1 MKRLLPWAALATL
14 ALAGCEQAEAP
25 RPNDAPPLAPGTTAE
40 VVVDLL
46 DGTDLADLL
55 ARYPQLT
62 AENTRWNSP
71 YSADEAIAVAQ
82 VPVKDQSELLAR
94 LSQDALVESAEP
106 NVRFDLPEDGW
117 RTFDESRLIPDDEDL
132 PALDG
137 FPNDPLWGKQWNM
150 KMVGAKEAWRYA
162 TGDGVIVA
170 VIDTGVA
177 YEDSKGLWAPDLKRT
192 RFVPGYDFVND
203 DAIAADDHG
212 HGTHCAGTIAQST
225 HNGVGVVGLAR
236 ECRIMPLKVLSAQGW
251 GTTSDIADAIRFA
264 ADNGADVLSLSLGGG
279 GYSKILRDAVRY
291 AHAKGC
297 VVVCAAGNGGR
308 ARIEYPAA
316 YPEALAISAVGPSG
330 KKAFYSSYGK
340 GLFLAGPGGDM
351 SKAVEDGVLQNT
363 LDPRGLSA
371 GKTVYA
377 YFQGTSM
384 ATPHVAAAAALL
396 VGAGVTNPDEV
407 AATLAAAARGNGYS
421 KELGYGVLD
430 AHAAVRRAVLLPGC
444 VALALAAL
452 LVVVFGRKVCP
463 RNLSRPL
470 MVAGAVLAASGLF
483 FLRPL
488 GVGGLPV
495 VGPFLVT
502 AIPDWDLAL
511 FGPAWHWSPL
521 FASALIPCVV
531 GLVLTPGRATRPLAV
546 GLALGWAARLATGAL
561 IPLANV
567 RWIPGSGLLDTLWL
581 AGNAAV
587 CVAAA
592 AYFVRLGRTK
602 FSSRPLV

>member
-1 MKRLLPWAALATL
+1 MQRPIFPLAALAL
-14 ALAGCEQAEAP
+14 ALAGCDAAEAP
-25 RPNDAPPLAPGTTAE
+25 RPDDAAPLVPGATAE
-40 VVVDLL
+40 VVVDLV
-46 DGTDLADLL
+46 DGTPLTELL
-55 ARYPQLT
+55 SRYPELE
-62 AENTRWNSP
+62 AAAARWNSP
-71 YSADEAIAVAQ
+71 HSADEAIAVLR
-82 VPVKDQSELLAR
+82 VPAARQGDLLAR
-94 LSQDALVESAEP
+94 LGQDALVEHAEP
-106 NVRFDLPEDGW
+106 NVRFDLPEDRW
-117 RTFDESRLIPDDEDL
+117 RTSDAARLIPDDQDL

-150 KMVGAKEAWRYA
+150 ELVGARGAWRYA
-162 TGDGVIVA
+162 TGQGVIVA

-192 RFVPGYDFVND
+192 RFVAGYDFVND

-236 ECRIMPLKVLSAQGW
+236 ECQIMPLKVLSAEGW

-264 ADNGADVLSLSLGGG
+264 ADNGAHVLSLSLGGG
-279 GYSKILRDAVRY
+279 GYSRILRDAVRY

-316 YPEALAISAVGPSG
+316 YAEALAISAVGPTG
-330 KKAFYSSYGK
+330 RKAPYSSYGK

-351 SKAVEDGVLQNT
+351 RNGVEDGVLQNT
-363 LDPRGLSA
+363 LDPRGPSA
-371 GKTVYA
+371 GRTVYA

-396 VGAGVTNPDEV
+396 VEAGVTRPDQV
-407 AATLAAAARGNGYS
+407 AGVLAASAQGSGYTQ
-421 KELGYGVLD
+421 ELGHGLLD

-444 VALALAAL
+444 VSLALAAL
-452 LVVVFGRKVCP
+452 ALLVCVRRVRP
-463 RNLSRPL
+463 RALPRPL
-470 MVAGAVLAASGLF
+470 LVLGAVMAASGLF

-488 GVGGLPV
+488 GVAHVPG
-495 VGPFLVT
+495 VGPLLVT
-502 AIPDWDLAL
+502 AIPDWGLVL
-511 FGPAWHWSPL
+511 FGPGWHWSPL

-531 GLVLTPGRATRPLAV
+531 GLALTPVRATRPLAV
-546 GLALGWAARLATGAL
+546 GLALGWAARLVTGVAL
-561 IPLANV
+561 PYADV
-567 RWIPGSGLLDTLWL
+567 RWLPGAGLLDALWL
-581 AGNAAV
+581 LANAGV
-587 CVAAA
+587 CLAAA

-602 FSSRPLV
+602 FAGHAL